1 MNTSHDTNGWPY
13 VVFSPTGDG
22 VVRCRENNKPGR
34 CVRPARNK
42 EDDVSADANNNGW
55 RDARH
60 GMPAAG
66 DIAERSLAI
75 SERHIELFTEM
86 SGDRNP
92 LHTDRE
98 AAEKSRFGGLI
109 VQGGVTT
116 GILNAVVAEDLP
128 GPGSVFLSVDWKFS
142 KPVYV
147 GDTITG
153 RVEILTVREDKPFC
167 TIRTTVENQD
177 GEVCVS
183 GEAVTYTTPLPQ

>member
-1 MNTSHDTNGWPY
+1 MSEH
-13 VVFSPTGDG
+13 
-22 VVRCRENNKPGR
+22 EQ
-34 CVRPARNK
+34 
-42 EDDVSADANNNGW
+42 NNGW
-55 RDARH
+55 VDTRH
-60 GMPAAG
+60 GMPQAG
-66 DIAERSLAI
+66 DVAERRL
-75 SERHIELFTEM
+75 EVGTRHIELFTEM

-92 LHTDRE
+92 LHTDRN
-98 AAEKSRFGGLI
+98 AAENSRFGGLI

-167 TIRTTVENQD
+167 TIRTTVENHD

-183 GEAVTYTTPLPQ
+183 GDAVTYTTPLPR

>member
-1 MNTSHDTNGWPY
+1 MSES
-13 VVFSPTGDG
+13 VQ
-22 VVRCRENNKPGR
+22 
-34 CVRPARNK
+34 
-42 EDDVSADANNNGW
+42 NNGW
-55 RDARH
+55 TDTRH
-60 GMPAAG
+60 GMPKAG
-66 DIAERSLAI
+66 AMAERRLEI
-75 SERHIELFTEM
+75 GIRHIELFTEM

-98 AAEKSRFGGLI
+98 AAENSRFGGLI